1 MGMKRTA
8 LIIHLIALATLFAT
22 LGQPYAAEK
31 PAGVRRAI
39 ETVAKSG
46 KATSAHLA
54 IMISVSGS

>member
-1 MGMKRTA
+1 MKRTG
-8 LIIHLIALATLFAT
+8 LVIHLIALATLFAT

-46 KATSAHLA
+46 KAVSANPIL
-54 IMISVSGS
+54 IVSIGGS